1 MSAAAKR
8 NPAAMR
14 SAAKKD
20 VVFGLGKTGLSV
32 ARYLARNDVDAIYI
46 DSRDEPP
53 GIDELHEICPDAE
66 LHTGNVPTELLEGAS
81 RVIASPGVADSD
93 PFIMAARKAGVDVV
107 SDIELFVDEAE
118 APIIAVTGSNGKST
132 VTTLLAL
139 MCDASGKK
147 GLAGANLGEPALD
160 LLVEDTPDFYMLEL
174 SSFQLQRTRHLPAAV
189 SVLLNISPDHL
200 DWHEDEAEYR
210 AAKYRIFEQAD
221 AIVFNRDEDDIN
233 AQLPDNV
240 PALSFGLGA
249 PDDGEYGLVSDA
261 GDVFLARGEH
271 LLLAASDLAL
281 VGTHNQANSL
291 AALAAGQLMGLDMTA
306 MLQMLHEFPGLSH
319 RMQKVGESRGIRYIN
334 DSKATN
340 VGAAIAAVDSVQGVV
355 VLIAGGQGKGAD
367 FDRLAKSTCGHI
379 RVAVLIGED
388 APKLEAAF
396 ADLAP
401 TERAA
406 DMHTAVR
413 KASELAETGDTVL
426 LAPACASFDQYPN
439 YMVRGEDFAGAVEAL
454 AL

>member
-8 NPAAMR
+8 KPAAMR

-53 GIDELHEICPDAE
+53 GIEELHEICPDAE
-66 LHTGNVPTELLEGAS
+66 LHTGNVSKELLKGAA
-81 RVIASPGVADSD
+81 RVIASPGIADSD
-93 PFIMAARKAGVDVV
+93 PLIMAARKVGVDVV

-132 VTTLLAL
+132 VTTLLTL

-147 GLAGANLGEPALD
+147 SLAGANLGEPALD
-160 LLVEDTPDFYMLEL
+160 LLVEDTPDFYVLEL

-210 AAKYRIFEQAD
+210 AAKYQIFQQAE
-221 AIVFNRDEDDIN
+221 AIVFNRGEDDVK

-240 PALSFGLGA
+240 PALSFGLDA
-249 PDDGEYGLVSDA
+249 PGHDEYGLVSDA
-261 GDVFLARGEH
+261 GDVFLARGENM
-271 LLLAASDLAL
+271 LLAASDLAL
-281 VGTHNQANSL
+281 VGTHNQTNSL
-291 AALAAGQLMGLDMTA
+291 AALAAGQLMGLEMSA
-306 MLQMLHEFPGLSH
+306 MLQMLHEFPGLPH

-340 VGAAIAAVDSVQGVV
+340 VGAATAAVDSVQGVV
-355 VLIAGGQGKGAD
+355 VLIVGGQGKGAD

-379 RVAVLIGED
+379 RVAILIGED

-406 DMHTAVR
+406 DMYTAVR
-413 KASELAETGDTVL
+413 KASEMAETGDTVL

-439 YMVRGEDFAGAVEAL
+439 YMARGDDFAGAVEAL